1 MNVNTKDIRAFLLCV
16 VSRGSMCSLVVPKE
30 CFGLMLKELNP
41 NDKKKKKELNPK
53 SFKVN

>member
-41 NDKKKKKELNPK
+41 NDKKIKELNPK